1 MNGRDV
7 VERSRGVKPDG
18 RKKKEAERK
27 DSRAMAVKGKTGQG
41 DEGGLMLAGHPHAR
55 TAEDV
60 GTYEKKRFRRMV

>member
-1 MNGRDV
+1 MV
-7 VERSRGVKPDG
+7 VMSWSDPEASSQMGAR
-18 RKKKEAERK
+18 KKEAERK
-27 DSRAMAVKGKTGQG
+27 DSRATAVRGKTGQG